1 MFGSAGP
8 KSHVSLLSGAL
19 TYPAEACY
27 AQASEGMAF
36 VFFCCDSLTSLHLQ
50 CTAFHRQFLSFAS
63 CCSRKSALKRQ
74 LWPGATMA
82 RLRSRRK
89 SSAMRQIRQEASNA
103 KAGIAEAD
111 LGGDFFRFTRRRT
124 LYAVLN
130 LPPDATAE
138 QVKQAYRKLALQHHP
153 DKCLDLGDWLE

>member
-50 CTAFHRQFLSFAS
+50 CTAFHRQFPSFAS
-63 CCSRKSALKRQ
+63 CCSRKSAFKRQ

-89 SSAMRQIRQEASNA
+89 SSAMRQIRQEA
-103 KAGIAEAD
+103 D
-111 LGGDFFRFTRRRT
+111 LG
-124 LYAVLN
+124 
-130 LPPDATAE
+130 DATAE